1 MENHAFEFRQMAE
14 QSVAYE
20 SGSFFVIRMRATF
33 GFSDDAINTTE
44 LLQIRGCD
52 LERLSCQFFFRGV
65 TPHNRGAALG
75 RNYRIDRVLHHQNA
89 ICDGDPQRAAT
100 AAFSGNYGDNW
111 HFQTRHLAK
120 IARDRLGLSSLF
132 CAKPGISARS

>member
-33 GFSDDAINTTE
+33 GLSDDAINTAE

-52 LERLSCQFFFRGV
+52 LERLCCQFFFRGV
-65 TPHNRGAALG
+65 APHNRGAALG
-75 RNYRIDRVLHHQNA
+75 RNYRIDRVLHHQDA
-89 ICDGDPQRAAT
+89 ICDCNPQRAAT
-100 AAFSGNYGDNW
+100 ATFSGNYGNDW
-111 HFQTRHLAK
+111 HFETRHLAK
-120 IARDRLGLSSLF
+120 IACNCLSLS
-132 CAKPGISARS
+132 P